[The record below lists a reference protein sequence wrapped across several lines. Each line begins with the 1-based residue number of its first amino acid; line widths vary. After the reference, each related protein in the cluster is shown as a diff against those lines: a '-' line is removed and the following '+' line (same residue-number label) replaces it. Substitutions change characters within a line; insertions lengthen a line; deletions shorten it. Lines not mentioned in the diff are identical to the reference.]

1 MQTKKIR
8 PYRVVTAFFLALVL
22 TLGFVVD
29 NTKVFAIPDVQY
41 YGGND
46 ILFFDPD
53 AVDCAS
59 DGSGS
64 ASLRGNS
71 VTEKIWSYLVDKGL
85 SAEQAAGV
93 MGNMD
98 AESGYVV
105 TGRQGSGDL
114 LNSNFTGNAWGLAQW
129 DGGRRYT
136 SPSGGIIGK
145 LKSKHPELM
154 KYTANEFGGADG
166 NKKVPATDLDTLL
179 LFELDYLYQESTNRR
194 VTATGFGK
202 AANEWA
208 TLKLQKTVEDAT
220 VFWHNN
226 FEVSADSAAQVLSN
240 RGGKAQAAFKSFS
253 SNTGKTGS
261 TSSGSTDGCSDGGAV
276 SGDLAKTALAYA
288 WPDYHPAVYAHNKP
302 EYQTAMKK
310 AQAAGGYVGGGRS
323 DNISPGG
330 GYQIGVDCG
339 AFVTRLIIDSGVD
352 PTYNRSGKGG
362 ATDVQQA
369 WATSNW
375 KLVGNGST
383 VKIGGDVSDPKV
395 LRPGDVA
402 FEPGHTFAFVGKVPG
417 LGKGDSAFKG
427 IVSAS
432 FSTSGESWRSPMA
445 GHESATGGDVTWYRK
460 K

>member
-8 PYRVVTAFFLALVL
+8 PYRVITAFFLALVL

-46 ILFFDPD
+46 ILYFDPD

-64 ASLRGNS
+64 ASLRGNT

-85 SAEQAAGV
+85 SPEQAAGV

-105 TGRQGSGDL
+105 TRRQGSGDL
-114 LNSNFTGNAWGLAQW
+114 LNSNFTNNAWGLAQW
-129 DGGRRYT
+129 DGGRRYS
-136 SPSGGIIGK
+136 SPSSGILGK

-154 KYTANEFGGADG
+154 KYTAVEYGGTDG
-166 NKKVPATDLDTLL
+166 NKKVPATDLDTIL

-194 VTATGFGK
+194 VTASGFGK

-208 TLKLQKTVEDAT
+208 TLKLQKTVENAT

-261 TSSGSTDGCSDGGAV
+261 TSSGSTDGCSSSGGAV

-302 EYQTAMKK
+302 EYQAAMKK
-310 AQAAGGYVGGGRS
+310 AQSSGQYVGGGRS
-323 DNISPGG
+323 DSVSPGG

-352 PTYNRSGKGG
+352 PAYNRSGKGG
-362 ATDVQQA
+362 VTDAQQA
-369 WATSNW
+369 WANANW
-375 KLVGNGST
+375 TGLGKGGKNGS
-383 VKIGGDVSDPKV
+383 KINIADLK
-395 LRPGDVA
+395 PGDVA

-417 LGKGDSAFKG
+417 LGKGDPAFKG

-432 FSTSGESWRSPMA
+432 FSTSGLSWRSPMA
-445 GHESATGGDVTWYRK
+445 GHESATSSSVTWYRK
-460 K
+460 